1 MNWEQ
6 IKKHPF
12 IVNNVDNFHFIELK
26 KVKDIDSN
34 QFEMNSKNSDNLCW
48 ALYNGKNINFNLDK
62 FNINLNENKKK
73 EIEKNINENQVKNE
87 DIQKIKEETKKII
100 EEEKKD

>member
-12 IVNNVDNFHFIELK
+12 IVNNVDNFHFIELN

-34 QFEMNSKNSDNLCW
+34 QFEMNSKNLKIVIIYVG
-48 ALYNGKNINFNLDK
+48 LYIMVKILILIW
-62 FNINLNENKKK
+62 INL
-73 EIEKNINENQVKNE
+73 ILI
-87 DIQKIKEETKKII
+87 
-100 EEEKKD
+100 